1 MSNITLPCTAC
12 GTLNRVNPELLSPEQ
27 AGRIH
32 CGKCK
37 AEVIADQPVIG
48 TDANFSREVEQYG
61 LPVLVDFWAPWC
73 GPCRMIAPVLDE
85 LAQELRGQIKIVKV
99 NVDENPGLS
108 NRFSIRSIPTMKL
121 FRGTSELDTIAGALP
136 KAALKARLL
145 DLIRA

>member
-1 MSNITLPCTAC
+1 MPGITLHCAAC
-12 GTLNRVNPELLSPEQ
+12 GTLNRVNAELLTPDQ

-37 AEVIADQPVIG
+37 ADVIADRPVVG

-108 NRFSIRSIPTMKL
+108 NRFAIRSIPTMKL
-121 FRGTSELDTIAGALP
+121 FRGATVLDTMAGALP
-136 KAALKARLL
+136 KPALKARLL
-145 DLIRA
+145 GLI